1 MIYLIAF
8 CLFAILSMVGIFSI
22 YEYYEKKYIV
32 NLKELPKYAEVI
44 IVLGAGIRPDG
55 TPCDILKDRL
65 FAAAEVYNEGI
76 CRKVLLTGEH
86 RDEDYSEIF
95 SMKNW
100 IMQYNVAEKDIILDG
115 YGYCTYDSIYRAKDK
130 LKINKAI
137 ISTNR
142 YHLPRA
148 LYIASRMGMQAYG
161 IASDLRQYDRMKKY
175 KRRERLAQLK
185 DFFLV
190 SLLKIRN
197 SSFSIHH

>member
-1 MIYLIAF
+1 MVYLIAF
-8 CLFAILSMVGIFSI
+8 CLFLILTILTILTIFGI
-22 YEYYEKKYIV
+22 YEYYERKYIV
-32 NLKELPKYAEVI
+32 NLKELPKSYDVI

-65 FAAAEVYNEGI
+65 FTAAKVYNECI

-86 RDEDYSEIF
+86 KDEDYSEIF

-100 IMQYNVAEKDIILDG
+100 IMQYNIPEKDIILDG
-115 YGYCTYDSIYRAKDK
+115 YGYCTYDSIFRAKYK

-137 ISTNR
+137 IATNR

-148 LYIASRMGMQAYG
+148 IYIARKIGIEAYG

-175 KRRERLAQLK
+175 IKREKLAQIK

-190 SLLKIRN
+190 NFSLNKGK
-197 SSFSIHH
+197 

>member
-1 MIYLIAF
+1 MVYLIAF
-8 CLFAILSMVGIFSI
+8 CLFVILTVLAIFGI
-22 YEYYEKKYIV
+22 YEYYERKYIV
-32 NLKELPKYAEVI
+32 NLKELPKSYDVI

-65 FAAAEVYNEGI
+65 FTAAKVYNEGI

-100 IMQYNVAEKDIILDG
+100 IMQYNIPEKDIILDG
-115 YGYCTYDSIYRAKDK
+115 YGYCTYDSIFRAKYK

-137 ISTNR
+137 IATNR

-148 LYIASRMGMQAYG
+148 IGIEAYG

-175 KRRERLAQLK
+175 IKREKLAQIK

-190 SLLKIRN
+190 NFSLNKGK
-197 SSFSIHH
+197 

>member
-1 MIYLIAF
+1 MVYLIAF
-8 CLFAILSMVGIFSI
+8 CLFLILTIFGI
-22 YEYYEKKYIV
+22 YEYYERKYIV
-32 NLKELPKYAEVI
+32 NLKELPKSYDVI

-65 FAAAEVYNEGI
+65 FTAAKVYNEGI

-100 IMQYNVAEKDIILDG
+100 IMQYNIPEKDIILDG
-115 YGYCTYDSIYRAKDK
+115 YGYCTYDSIFRAKYK

-137 ISTNR
+137 IATNR

-148 LYIASRMGMQAYG
+148 IYIARKIGIEAYG

-175 KRRERLAQLK
+175 IKREKLAQIK

-190 SLLKIRN
+190 NFSLNKGK
-197 SSFSIHH
+197 

>member
-1 MIYLIAF
+1 MVYLIAF
-8 CLFAILSMVGIFSI
+8 CLFLILTILTILTIFGI
-22 YEYYEKKYIV
+22 YEYYERKYIV
-32 NLKELPKYAEVI
+32 NLKELPKSYDVI

-65 FAAAEVYNEGI
+65 FTAAKVYNECI

-100 IMQYNVAEKDIILDG
+100 IMQYNIPEKDIILDG
-115 YGYCTYDSIYRAKDK
+115 YGYCTYDSIFRAKYK

-137 ISTNR
+137 IATNR

-148 LYIASRMGMQAYG
+148 IYIARRLGIEAYG

-175 KRRERLAQLK
+175 IKREKLAQIK

-190 SLLKIRN
+190 NFSLKNRK
-197 SSFSIHH
+197 

>member
-1 MIYLIAF
+1 M
-8 CLFAILSMVGIFSI
+8 
-22 YEYYEKKYIV
+22 
-32 NLKELPKYAEVI
+32 
-44 IVLGAGIRPDG
+44 LGAGIRPDG

-65 FAAAEVYNEGI
+65 FTAAKVYNEGI

-100 IMQYNVAEKDIILDG
+100 IMQYNIAEKDIILDG
-115 YGYCTYDSIYRAKDK
+115 YGYCTYDSIFRAKDK

-148 LYIASRMGMQAYG
+148 IYIARRIGVEAYG

-175 KRRERLAQLK
+175 IKREKLAQIK

-190 SLLKIRN
+190 NFSLNKGK
-197 SSFSIHH
+197 

>member
-1 MIYLIAF
+1 MVYLIAF
-8 CLFAILSMVGIFSI
+8 CLFVILTVLAIFGI
-22 YEYYEKKYIV
+22 YEYYERKYIV
-32 NLKELPKYAEVI
+32 NLKELPKSYDVI

-65 FAAAEVYNEGI
+65 FTAAKVYN
-76 CRKVLLTGEH
+76 
-86 RDEDYSEIF
+86 EDYSEIF

-100 IMQYNVAEKDIILDG
+100 IMQYNIAEKDIILDG
-115 YGYCTYDSIYRAKDK
+115 YGYCTYDSIFRAKDK

-148 LYIASRMGMQAYG
+148 IYIARRIGVEAYG

-175 KRRERLAQLK
+175 RKRERLAQIK

-190 SLLKIRN
+190 NFSLKKRKE
-197 SSFSIHH
+197 

>member
-1 MIYLIAF
+1 MVYLIAF
-8 CLFAILSMVGIFSI
+8 CLFLILTILTIFGI
-22 YEYYEKKYIV
+22 YEYYERKYIV
-32 NLKELPKYAEVI
+32 NLKELPKSYDVI

-65 FAAAEVYNEGI
+65 FTAAKVYNECI

-95 SMKNW
+95 CMKNW
-100 IMQYNVAEKDIILDG
+100 IMQYNISEKDIILDG
-115 YGYCTYDSIYRAKDK
+115 YGYCTYDSIFKAKYK

-137 ISTNR
+137 IATNR

-148 LYIASRMGMQAYG
+148 IYIARRLGIEAYG

-175 KRRERLAQLK
+175 IKREKLAQIK

-190 SLLKIRN
+190 NFSLNKGK
-197 SSFSIHH
+197 

>member
-1 MIYLIAF
+1 MVYLIAF
-8 CLFAILSMVGIFSI
+8 CLFLILTILTILTIFGI
-22 YEYYEKKYIV
+22 YGYYERKYIV
-32 NLKELPKYAEVI
+32 NLKELPKSYDVI

-65 FAAAEVYNEGI
+65 FTAAKVYNECI

-86 RDEDYSEIF
+86 KDEDYSEIF

-100 IMQYNVAEKDIILDG
+100 IMQYNIPEKDIILDG
-115 YGYCTYDSIYRAKDK
+115 YGYCTYDSIFRAKYK

-137 ISTNR
+137 IATNR

-148 LYIASRMGMQAYG
+148 IYIARKIGIEAYG

-175 KRRERLAQLK
+175 IKREKLAQIK

-190 SLLKIRN
+190 NFSLNKGK
-197 SSFSIHH
+197 